1 MKQIYFKASFTQH
14 EAGVNDI
21 WFDEWQVIHET
32 KCFVYCVP
40 NYINFSTGSYYDS
53 LRNES
58 ENDYQ
63 LAKRLNLTVKK
74 IHKEKSRFAFASKE
88 LAFERLKFIKGYH
101 VRHLRY
107 QLKMV
112 EQFLAD
118 SHGKSY
124 AEYEPTGVNY
134 ILEVIK

>member
-1 MKQIYFKASFTQH
+1 MKQIYFKANLTQH
-14 EAGVNDI
+14 ESGINDI

-40 NYINFSTGSYYDS
+40 NYINFSKGGYYDS
-53 LRNES
+53 LRTENEL
-58 ENDYQ
+58 DYQ
-63 LAKRLNLTVKK
+63 LAKKLNLTVKK
-74 IHKEKSRFAFASKE
+74 IHKENSRFAFSTKE

-118 SHGKSY
+118 SVGKSY
-124 AEYEPTGVNY
+124 AEYTPTNTNFGV
-134 ILEVIK
+134 IE